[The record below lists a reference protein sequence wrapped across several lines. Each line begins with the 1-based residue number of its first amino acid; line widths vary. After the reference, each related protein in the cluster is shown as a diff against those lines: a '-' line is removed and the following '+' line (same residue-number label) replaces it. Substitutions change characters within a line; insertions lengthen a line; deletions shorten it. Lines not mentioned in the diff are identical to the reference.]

1 MHRREQQQWRRKG
14 ANGIVTAGER
24 QRRKLRVADLQ
35 MLVAEQGVAANE
47 KVIHPAFDR
56 AAEQDAKSFGSD
68 SADRALNFI
77 LQF

>member
-1 MHRREQQQWRRKG
+1 M
-14 ANGIVTAGER
+14 
-24 QRRKLRVADLQ
+24 RVADLQ